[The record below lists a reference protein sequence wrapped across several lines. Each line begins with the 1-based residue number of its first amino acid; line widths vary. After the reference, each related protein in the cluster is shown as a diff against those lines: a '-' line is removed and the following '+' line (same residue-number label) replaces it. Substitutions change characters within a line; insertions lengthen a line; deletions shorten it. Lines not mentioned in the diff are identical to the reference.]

1 MLTLG
6 STRTAGGGVVQPS
19 TTPQPVEPDDLAPSA
34 ATKSLVNKPTL
45 QPLDPGSAGGSTQS
59 PLPLAP
65 TTAQP
70 SGGTTRDP
78 AVTPTDSGGSTSSAP
93 AGQTAPT
100 PYQTND
106 PLAFMPMPAP
116 TPETAQDLTP
126 SIVPT
131 SVDPTTA
138 PATTPTTAPT
148 TAPTTTGYMPIE
160 GGIPDT
166 FGGQPT
172 QTQPISVPDPILID
186 GGGYGGAGQGGAP
199 AASALTPT
207 TASNGTVSLTPTTP
221 DNSLSNYTI
230 GVGPTANRFG
240 IAQDLLDQW
249 DASSQPQFDRQIKGL
264 EQSGAAR
271 GQLGSGMARGAL
283 ADASTNYQTARTTAQ
298 KGFLTDALN
307 NSIEDAYK
315 NVGIAQQQQTNQQGQ
330 QQTGFNN
337 QVTVQQL
344 QDSEAGQAWTQ
355 QFQAAGFNATQI
367 QQAFANA
374 MAAQKLSDDETGQTF
389 NQAMQQ
395 YLIGQS
401 GSPQDI
407 LAWLASQYAAPQG
420 YTGTATA

>member
-78 AVTPTDSGGSTSSAP
+78 AVAPTDSGGSTSSAP

-116 TPETAQDLTP
+116 APETAQDLTP

-148 TAPTTTGYMPIE
+148 TTGYTPIE

-249 DASSQPQFDRQIKGL
+249 DASSQPEETRQL
-264 EQSGAAR
+264 QTLSQQAAGR
-271 GQLGSGMARGAL
+271 GQTGSGMARGSF
-283 ADASTNYQTARTTAQ
+283 ADLGRTYNQQRTTAQ
-298 KGFLTDALN
+298 RGFLDDALN
-307 NSIEDAYK
+307 GSIEDAYK

-395 YLIGQS
+395 YLVGQS

-407 LAWLASQYAAPQG
+407 LQYLAGLYALPQG